1 MIGPLDTTGIHCF
14 FAKKVFFDRKRG
26 KTRKFPSI
34 KNFFE
39 MLFSARMNGE
49 LALDTI
55 ITFLKDFQI
64 FAKKICLSSLEKLGY
79 KMRAS
84 LNFFHPTF

>member
-1 MIGPLDTTGIHCF
+1 MSSVFNEVNDWALRHDWNSLLFC
-14 FAKKVFFDRKRG
+14 KKKFFFDRKRG
-26 KTRKFPSI
+26 KTRKFPII

-79 KMRAS
+79 KM
-84 LNFFHPTF
+84 

>member
-1 MIGPLDTTGIHCF
+1 M
-14 FAKKVFFDRKRG
+14 V
-26 KTRKFPSI
+26 
-34 KNFFE
+34 
-39 MLFSARMNGE
+39 FSARMNGE